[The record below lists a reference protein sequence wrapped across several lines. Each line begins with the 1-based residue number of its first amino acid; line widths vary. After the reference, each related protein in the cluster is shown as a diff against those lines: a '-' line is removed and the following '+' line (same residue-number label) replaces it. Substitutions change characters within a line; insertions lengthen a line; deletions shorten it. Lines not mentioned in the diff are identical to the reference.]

1 MKRVG
6 ENATHSS
13 SGAHPVAAQLLVD
26 PPQSGPW
33 NMAVDQALLE
43 AAASA
48 ESIVVRCYQW
58 SRPTLSLGY
67 FQKLADRSQHRA
79 SASAA
84 LVRRAS
90 GGGAIL
96 HDHELTYSLAI
107 PASHARGGPLAAAI
121 RDTGLLYRAVHTSLI
136 RVLGGLGVSAR
147 LCEAAEAD
155 AGRDQPFLCFERRS
169 AGDVL
174 CAGFK
179 IAGSAQRRYRGAI
192 LQHGSILLQRSEAA
206 PELPG
211 IADLTGV
218 ELSAA
223 GLAHLWLPD
232 LSEALG
238 LECRPVELDP
248 ALRLRAA
255 EWEAGRFGATE
266 WTALK

>member
-1 MKRVG
+1 MG
-6 ENATHSS
+6 ENASHSS
-13 SGAHPVAAQLLVD
+13 SGAHPVAARLLVD

-43 AAASA
+43 AAASP

-79 SASAA
+79 SAGAA

-107 PASHARGGPLAAAI
+107 PPAHAGGGPLAAAI
-121 RDTGLLYRAVHTSLI
+121 RDTGLLYRKVHSSLI
-136 RVLGGLGVSAR
+136 RVLDSLGVSAR
-147 LCEAAEAD
+147 LCAAAEAD

-218 ELSAA
+218 ELSPA
-223 GLAHLWLPD
+223 GLAHVWLPD
-232 LSEALG
+232 LSAELG
-238 LECRPVELDP
+238 LECHPVELDSE
-248 ALRLRAA
+248 LQSRAA
-255 EWEAGRFGATE
+255 ELVTSRFGSSE
-266 WTALK
+266 WTSLK

>member
-1 MKRVG
+1 
-6 ENATHSS
+6 
-13 SGAHPVAAQLLVD
+13 LLID
-26 PPQSGPW
+26 PPRPGDW

-43 AAASA
+43 AAVSA
-48 ESIVVRCYQW
+48 DSIVIRCYQW

-67 FQKLADRSQHRA
+67 FQKIADRSQHR
-79 SASAA
+79 SSVGAA

-107 PASHARGGPLAAAI
+107 PAAAVRGGALSAAI
-121 RDTGLLYRAVHTSLI
+121 REAGLLYRKVHSSLI

-147 LCEAAEAD
+147 LCAAAEAD
-155 AGRDQPFLCFERRS
+155 ARRDQPFLCFERR
-169 AGDVL
+169 AVGDVL

-211 IADLTGV
+211 IAELTGV
-218 ELSAA
+218 ELSPA
-223 GLAHLWLPD
+223 GLAHVWLPD
-232 LSEALG
+232 LSAELG
-238 LECRPVELDP
+238 LECHPAELDSE
-248 ALRLRAA
+248 LQTRAA
-255 EWEAGRFGATE
+255 ELVASRFGSPE
-266 WTALK
+266 WTSLK